1 MSTNDELKN
10 ETANGAKAV
19 LGEVLSNIKKEFDW
33 IETAFIEDDKIV
45 IEESYEVGSDEKND
59 DDCYDKARENGEMII
74 EKFPMLEISNYYCH
88 RHKYAIVELRLVQ
101 NFA

>member
-1 MSTNDELKN
+1 MENNQRSSSTPHL
-10 ETANGAKAV
+10 AKPV
-19 LGEVLSNIKKEFDW
+19 LGEVLLNIQKEFDW
-33 IETAFIEDDKIV
+33 IETAFIEDNSIV
-45 IEESYEVGSDEKND
+45 VEESYDMGSDEKND
-59 DDCYDKARENGEMII
+59 DDCYDIARENGEIII

>member
-10 ETANGAKAV
+10 EIANGTKPV

-33 IETAFIEDDKIV
+33 IETAFIEDDEIV
-45 IEESYEVGSDEKND
+45 IEESYEMGSDEKND
-59 DDCYDKARENGEMII
+59 DDCYNEARENGEMII
-74 EKFPMLEISNYYCH
+74 EKFPMLEISKYYCH

>member
-1 MSTNDELKN
+1 MEYSNKENFNATIGN
-10 ETANGAKAV
+10 TV
-19 LGEVLSNIKKEFDW
+19 LGEVLSNIKNEFDW

-45 IEESYEVGSDEKND
+45 IEESYEMGIDEKND

-74 EKFPMLEISNYYCH
+74 EKFTMLEISNYYCH
-88 RHKYAIVELRLVQ
+88 RHKYAIVELRLVK